1 MYLLHFKCVK
11 WNDTTHTTSFL
22 CLQIRLTI
30 LSLRECKS
38 VFCSVVRR
46 VYVGKIYSS
55 PAKILKFDWS
65 MHVTWKRRAIVRQI
79 RLSKRFSFKH
89 IHWYSKTKADKY
101 SSCYLFLA
109 LLGQVVYFHETDYY
123 CTILSHYLQQ
133 LAKVLQ
139 NRCLQ
144 NFSQFTGKYLCRSLF
159 LNSQQS
165 AAFLIR
171 GSDLDV
177 FLGILWNV
185 KNIIFAE
192 HLETSASVFMEH
204 FWNIT

>member
-30 LSLRECKS
+30 LPLRECKS

-79 RLSKRFSFKH
+79 RLSKRFSFEH
-89 IHWYSKTKADKY
+89 IHWYRKRKLTNTPAVIFSWPCWDRWFIFTKQTITVLFWVIIYSYWQKFFKIGVFKT
-101 SSCYLFLA
+101 L
-109 LLGQVVYFHETDYY
+109 H
-123 CTILSHYLQQ
+123 
-133 LAKVLQ
+133 
-139 NRCLQ
+139 
-144 NFSQFTGKYLCRSLF
+144 
-159 LNSQQS
+159 NSQENTCVGVS
-165 AAFLIR
+165 
-171 GSDLDV
+171 S
-177 FLGILWNV
+177 
-185 KNIIFAE
+185 
-192 HLETSASVFMEH
+192 
-204 FWNIT
+204 